1 MSATSH
7 LRSSIQESQLQNST
21 FLAIMVIGIT
31 ISLASIVIIVRQ
43 IWVTER
49 NKAEILSLYALLRM
63 YQIKKVY
70 DQCNGFLD
78 KLL

>member
-1 MSATSH
+1 
-7 LRSSIQESQLQNST
+7 
-21 FLAIMVIGIT
+21 MVIGIT